1 MLTNF
6 IPKTDAQD
14 VIMQLRIRAVQVLLI
29 FILVAS
35 VVLAITIQL
44 EDSLFSFSGIV
55 STLAA
60 GLSAGGLAIVHRGR
74 NVRTIGTSAVIYLVL
89 VSIFSFTG
97 DFDILIILLML
108 ATVSAAIISPRLIF
122 WLVNALSIT
131 ATVWFVTY
139 SGKLGAE
146 LAELDRTIF
155 PVIVTL
161 LLTLLPPVLGLML
174 RFFIDRLEAVARNSQ
189 RTAALLEA
197 SANIGQNVS
206 QMLELDELLKR
217 SVEIVRDRF
226 AFYHV
231 QIFLIDEAREYAYLQ
246 ASTGEVGEQMLAR
259 GHRLPLAADS
269 VIGRVTL
276 SGEPIIARDA
286 DQDKGHAFNEL
297 LPDTRSELAIPI
309 RDGDGIIGA
318 LDVQSRVSN
327 AFTNN
332 EIRILNVITNQL
344 ATAIR
349 NARLFERQAH
359 NLDENKRLFIES
371 ETNLREIQ
379 RLNRQLTR
387 QAWADYLKMD
397 RRIIGVTLDGQ
408 RFNNKAQWTDKMV
421 ESGQRR
427 RPIAFEEDGADKI
440 AVPIELR
447 GEVVGAIEIDI
458 DSASNESTIDMIQAI
473 SQRLAVSLDN
483 ARLFEETQE
492 ATAQEQRIGELV
504 SQYQSANTV
513 DDLLQI
519 TLEGL
524 IETLGAEAGAIRLG
538 RLPEDIAPPIEEA
551 NGHAHNGSET
561 L

>member
-6 IPKTDAQD
+6 IPKSDAQD

-29 FILVAS
+29 FILIAS
-35 VVLAITIQL
+35 VLLAITIQL
-44 EDSLFSFSGIV
+44 EDRLFSLSGMV
-55 STLAA
+55 SAVAAGLAA
-60 GLSAGGLAIVHRGR
+60 GALAIVHRGS
-74 NVRTIGTSAVIYLVL
+74 NVRTIGTGAIIYLVF
-89 VSIFSFTG
+89 VSIFSFAG
-97 DFDILIILLML
+97 DFDILIILLLL
-108 ATVSAAIISPRLIF
+108 ATISAAIISPRFIF
-122 WLVNALSIT
+122 WLVNALSIGT
-131 ATVWFVTY
+131 TVWFVVY
-139 SGKLGAE
+139 SGELGAE
-146 LAELDRTIF
+146 AVEIDSTIF
-155 PVIVTL
+155 PIVITL
-161 LLTLLPPVLGLML
+161 LLALLPPVLGLML

-189 RTAALLEA
+189 RTATLLEA

-231 QIFLIDEAREYAYLQ
+231 QIFLIDEPREYAYLQ
-246 ASTGEVGEQMLAR
+246 ASTGKIGEEMLAR
-259 GHRLPLAADS
+259 GHRLRIASNS
-269 VIGRVTL
+269 VIGRVSL

-286 DQDKGHAFNEL
+286 DQDKGHSFNEL

-309 RDGDGIIGA
+309 KDNDGIIGA

-327 AFTNN
+327 VFTTN
-332 EIRILNVITNQL
+332 EIRILNVIANQL

-349 NARLFERQAH
+349 NALLFEKQAH
-359 NLDENKRLFIES
+359 NLRENKRLFIES

-397 RRIIGVTLDGQ
+397 RRIIGVTLDGKS
-408 RFNNKAQWTDKMV
+408 FNNTAQWTDKMV

-427 RPIAFEEDGADKI
+427 RPIRFKEDGADKI

-447 GEVVGAIEIDI
+447 GEVVGAIEIDT
-458 DSASNESTIDMIQAI
+458 DNAANDEGTIDMIQAI

-504 SQYQSANTV
+504 SQYQSAITV

-524 IETLGAEAGAIRLG
+524 IETLGAEAGSIRLG
-538 RLPEDIAPPIEEA
+538 RLPEDITPDVES
-551 NGHAHNGSET
+551 NGHSHNGGET